1 MGFSIGSYRTVTLV
15 PLTMPSNNEKRTF
28 PSDKDKN
35 LLGLVTE
42 IMKNAF
48 PPLFKVIAER
58 SFVCVFFLPPCMN
71 STAWQIPKGL
81 LPG

>member
-1 MGFSIGSYRTVTLV
+1 MKLVVTLV

-28 PSDKDKN
+28 SSDNDTS

-42 IMKNAF
+42 IMKNVF
-48 PPLFKVIAER
+48 PPLFKVIAVKR
-58 SFVCVFFLPPCMN
+58 DLFHVFFFLPPCIN

-81 LPG
+81 LAGG